1 MMDGEEKT
9 TKYANGT
16 NGENSGINRS
26 MTPSWR
32 AGVDLMSKNP
42 ETMCSD
48 PTQDVTIRIP
58 CALAERVAAYA
69 KDHAGTLS
77 SVVIEALDFFLRGQK
92 SV

>member
-1 MMDGEEKT
+1 
-9 TKYANGT
+9 
-16 NGENSGINRS
+16 
-26 MTPSWR
+26 
-32 AGVDLMSKNP
+32 MSKNP

-69 KDHAGTLS
+69 KDNASTFS

-92 SV
+92 PV